1 MMLREGGKK
10 TFLLLEDQV
19 AKMKGGEGG
28 NENQMIIDYILG
40 RFNELDKEISE
51 Y

>member
-10 TFLLLEDQV
+10 TFLLIEDKV
-19 AKMKGGEGG
+19 VKMKGGKGG

-40 RFNELDKEISE
+40 RFDELDKEMSE

>member
-10 TFLLLEDQV
+10 ALLLLEENI
-19 AKMKGGEGG
+19 AKMKGGKGG

-40 RFNELDKEISE
+40 RFDELDREMSE
-51 Y
+51 